1 MRVQCVPH
9 VHSESNSFKDFQKRR
24 ARQLPFRRFFQKMLA
39 SDLTVEVV
47 PPSGFESSS
56 EEDNEWVT
64 GSSTD
69 ENDQRTDRKDDRRH
83 SLQRKSVAIY
93 FNKREAFFAK
103 PHLIAKRMNRRVA
116 HLPSSARTQSSC
128 VWCCQR
134 DHSTPDQRHSWHGRK
149 TTWVCSTCDVP
160 LQKVTRFNGQSCF
173 VLFHQSEAL
182 FDPCLAEMQGVQVT
196 VRSHAYRRA
205 IPSHSVAAASDG
217 GRDAG
222 RKDGLMVAENSNSN
236 NEANESS
243 YEHPVTRERTCSK
256 ITIPVRSTRRT
267 RLL

>member
-1 MRVQCVPH
+1 MMRLQCVPH

-24 ARQLPFRRFFQKMLA
+24 ARQLPFRRFFQMLA

-56 EEDNEWVT
+56 EEDNEWVA

-69 ENDQRTDRKDDRRH
+69 ENDQRTEREEDRRH
-83 SLQRKSVAIY
+83 SLQHKSVTIY
-93 FNKREAFFAK
+93 YNKREAFFAK

-116 HLPSSARTQSSC
+116 HLPSSARRQSSC
-128 VWCCQR
+128 VGCCRR
-134 DHSTPDQRHSWHGRK
+134 DHSTPYQRHSRHGRK

-160 LQKVTRFNGQSCF
+160 LCKVARFDGHRCF
-173 VLFHQSEAL
+173 VLFHQSETL
-182 FDPCLAEMQGVQVT
+182 FDPCLAEMPVVQVT
-196 VRSHAYRRA
+196 VRSHGNRRA
-205 IPSHSVAAASDG
+205 IPLHSVAAESAG

-222 RKDGLMVAENSNSN
+222 RKEGLMVAGNSNSIT
-236 NEANESS
+236 EDDESS

-256 ITIPVRSTRRT
+256 INIPVRSTRRT